1 MAAKVIDFTDRVA
14 CIKCTHFEDAKDN
27 SMNIDKCLHPD
38 NLENQ
43 WGYKYGAWKK
53 PKVHPQ
59 ELNQRGLCK
68 KCEEQD
74 ATNL

>member
-1 MAAKVIDFTDRVA
+1 MTAKVADFTDRVA
-14 CIKCTHFEDAKDN
+14 CIKCVHFEDAKDN
-27 SMNIDKCLHPD
+27 SMKIDRCMHPD
-38 NLENQ
+38 NLEDQ

-53 PKVHPQ
+53 CKVHPQ